1 MYSLQ
6 KYAGSR
12 SRYECPGCHRQ
23 RCFTRY
29 VDERGEALDPSV
41 GKCDHLSSCGY
52 HLTPAAFFRE
62 HPERRPGPDWRYEK
76 VDIEELRRQGA
87 ALRAKEPCVIP
98 FEVVQLS
105 MLRKRRSDLV
115 LFLERVLDPMVVEGL
130 VEAYRLGT
138 TRGGD
143 VIFWEIDVEGRCRTG
158 KVMKYDR
165 ESGHRVKD
173 EAVAGRVNWVHS
185 MLKRADLTPP
195 RWLLPSGWE
204 LRQCLFGE
212 HLLREFPEKTVAL
225 VESEKTAV
233 ICAGLMPGHLWL
245 ATGGKQGINER
256 LMVLQGRRV
265 VAYPDIDGYDEWVR
279 KLSEF
284 PSLGVRVSPLLQQ
297 HASAEDV
304 AAHIDIA
311 DWLLRYRALGGGP
324 GDAGHPAAFL
334 KVRDLVSPEC
344 HEELEKLIVELGLE
358 CYGV

>member
-1 MYSLQ
+1 
-6 KYAGSR
+6 
-12 SRYECPGCHRQ
+12 
-23 RCFTRY
+23 

-115 LFLERVLDPMVVEGL
+115 LFLERVLDPVVVEGL

-245 ATGGKQGINER
+245 ATGGKQGINDRKFAEIIAVCIRCFHGNNTPETIARSFQQIGIGSARRIFATRFDRCIDKKRFIFRINLRQRFIRYIRHRR
-256 LMVLQGRRV
+256 LRTDGTSIFNRHQRLIGRN
-265 VAYPDIDGYDEWVR
+265 I
-279 KLSEF
+279 
-284 PSLGVRVSPLLQQ
+284 
-297 HASAEDV
+297 
-304 AAHIDIA
+304 
-311 DWLLRYRALGGGP
+311 
-324 GDAGHPAAFL
+324 
-334 KVRDLVSPEC
+334 
-344 HEELEKLIVELGLE
+344 
-358 CYGV
+358 